1 MPRRYTVK
9 QGDCIMSIA
18 EKFGF
23 RWETIWNFPDNAE
36 LKQLRKDPN
45 ILFPGD
51 IAVIPDKTPRIES
64 VPADQLSKFVKKS
77 PPSQVR
83 LRLLDMKRR
92 PRANMRYTATV
103 DGVISSGQSDGDG
116 YITILA
122 PPNAQELELKV
133 TEGPKTD
140 EYTLP
145 LGSIDPIE
153 ELSGVQQRLANLGY
167 SCGSEQGTLGE
178 LTKAAVRAFQKEM
191 QLDGTGKPDDATRRK
206 LKQMHGC

>member
-1 MPRRYTVK
+1 MPLNYSVK

-23 RWETIWNFPDNAE
+23 KWETIWNHPDNAD

-51 IAVIPDKTPRIES
+51 IAVIPDKTPRFETA
-64 VPADQLSKFVKKS
+64 PTDQLAKFVKKS
-77 PPSQVR
+77 PPAQVR

-92 PRANMRYTATV
+92 PRANVQFTADA

-116 YITILA
+116 YITIPVL
-122 PPNAQELELKV
+122 PKTQELKLSV
-133 TEGPKTD
+133 SEGSKTD

-153 ELSGVQQRLANLGY
+153 EISGVQQRLANLGY
-167 SCGSEQGTLGE
+167 PCGPEQGTMGE
-178 LTKAAVRAFQKEM
+178 VTKAALRAFQKEM
-191 QLDGTGKPDDATRRK
+191 KLDATGRLDDTTRRK